1 MTVVSEVDATSA
13 SSEIV
18 IAATPPGSASTA
30 FATRCSA
37 GASAGIT
44 ARTRT
49 SSGPAGSGEVVE
61 VISPPYGGWAP
72 SGVTDAK
79 VSNLQRQMIPAFAHR
94 RAPGH

>member
-1 MTVVSEVDATSA
+1 MTVVSEVEATSA

-18 IAATPPGSASTA
+18 IAATPPGSARTA

-49 SSGPAGSGEVVE
+49 SSGPVGSGEVVE
-61 VISPPYGGWAP
+61 LMTPRYGDYAP
-72 SGVTDAK
+72 NGVTDAK
-79 VSNLQRQMIPAFAHR
+79 VSNLLP
-94 RAPGH
+94 